1 MSKKVFHFKHTF
13 NTDFNWSENIV
24 NLSDP
29 YNGWNLS
36 GSGIKAGTLC
46 LDYFEKISTEIQNFS
61 KSLKDFFISSNLG
74 FKLENEY
81 FWIADYDPYSNRDN
95 ANHPFN
101 ITVPVTFQLE
111 GGDYDSHQEACT
123 SVSGSVF
130 QILQFKKED
139 CLNDQLYLSFI
150 ICNFGPTRISKDY
163 LLLGVPGYYSD
174 RFT

>member
-24 NLSDP
+24 NLGSP
-29 YNGWNLS
+29 YNGWNLN
-36 GSGIKAGTLC
+36 GINIKAGALC
-46 LDYFEKISTEIQNFS
+46 LDYFEKVSIEIQNFS

-81 FWIADYDPYSNRDN
+81 FWIADYDPYPNGDN

-111 GGDYDSHQEACT
+111 RCYYNSHE
-123 SVSGSVF
+123 
-130 QILQFKKED
+130 
-139 CLNDQLYLSFI
+139 
-150 ICNFGPTRISKDY
+150 
-163 LLLGVPGYYSD
+163 
-174 RFT
+174 